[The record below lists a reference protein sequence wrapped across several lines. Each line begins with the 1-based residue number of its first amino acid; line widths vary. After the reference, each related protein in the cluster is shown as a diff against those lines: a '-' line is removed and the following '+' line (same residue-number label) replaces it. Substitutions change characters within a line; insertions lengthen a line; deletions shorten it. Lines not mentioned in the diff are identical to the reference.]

1 MEKAI
6 NSENA
11 QDYHMKLSLMK
22 KYFRLAC
29 KLLKYKTCK
38 AFLNIPRPKDDNE
51 DYVFIMNRFQLQ
63 EKQKIYEKLEKEGL
77 KAGDKSENNQNYFKL
92 LSIFSED
99 EDHQK
104 LEDETIKESMNQDEK
119 TGALMENSMIVR
131 RKFGSIFI
139 DPTELQKENM
149 EIYPKKLALLDPK
162 TFQNNNEIVKDPSIR
177 SLSKLQKKT
186 SLFLNEKNEKNEKEE
201 NSIPLKI
208 DVIRKTESLSQI
220 GYKSIIEKMSGVIK
234 KKSFEVMNTPNQE
247 FDNRSL
253 FNPDRD
259 KTPNGNNLNSFHDKR
274 SEESQQEVE
283 MINFIR
289 KKSTPK
295 IPGIKIDYAEET
307 PMEPEKENDPTKFNL
322 KSKRKSF
329 VSEQL
334 HSDVEGS
341 ININTKRQDR
351 RGSAILPN
359 IPSQAGTER
368 KEKNSL
374 TMNFKDLMES
384 KTPINV
390 QMILIDHLRWGQYTF
405 YCICLLSSVSERYL
419 NTEYSEKICKSLM
432 VFSRDEEAIS
442 RCRNPLILC
451 VLTAEFLIKLGKLNS
466 KYQYKCQSIAEMFL
480 KLGECLQ
487 SSIKDEEMLNYYLR
501 EQIDHKKRSALEIIA
516 ENRFYDLLNDENVA
530 TIVGKL
536 WYGSGRDLSIFK
548 FSRISRIM
556 MANVKH
562 EHYKDL
568 VSTDVKNKLYS
579 FQYCQYTRNCS
590 VRYLVDS
597 VSTIMTTILYQLII
611 YFYVSLSSR
620 NQDPYDD
627 PFFKNINY
635 IANIVVFTINLN
647 LLMYIFY
654 VYLTNRT
661 LKMTVF
667 IFLDLLMFIG
677 VLLNFVKIPYLMYGD
692 DTDAVQFL
700 DAIIYSVII
709 LCAWMRVIGILMT
722 TRSFG
727 PFLRIIYLLLSTVL
741 NFLLV
746 FFGLNTVFAQVFT
759 ILFRNTNKDFKG
771 FFSSWISLFNSSFGI
786 QDFTHFTIMKVFGYI
801 LLMAY
806 TTGTNIILLNLV
818 VAIINN
824 LFHFFEKK
832 ADAENRAVLV
842 LSYERIKWDEDYG
855 LLILLPAPFN
865 IISFFFSIIL
875 ISVKDKHR
883 NQLNTIFSKI
893 CYFIIAFG
901 NFLILLISSIILFPF
916 AYIKSLLHSA
926 YDNISKFSVKTIPY
940 IFFHISTRPFTF
952 IFYIIEDIKNFWT
965 LCYTYNLLENKEL
978 KRSLVNRDIILAIRK
993 VLFNYRF
1000 DQKKKIIS
1008 IEELNN
1014 RLGLNKKRKNS
1025 NYMGKITGNPS
1036 EKTDSS
1042 NEGEG
1047 SESDNGSDLNK
1058 SASDDRNVRA
1068 PDEFSHSHLSHRSDT
1083 NPNTSPGQEPRTY
1096 ARISFTDF
1104 NNLRGDMPLTSQ
1116 ERNLAFRYLVD
1127 KIVDKD
1133 GFIDIE
1139 RTLFILPSRVKYTDH
1154 FIRSLNFLNMRVIL
1168 RGLQKYFFLNAA
1180 NNPIYSYKKLQQ
1192 LIYKIIIKFKMIY
1205 TFLPENQMNQ
1215 LKTDFKIVNVDERFS
1230 KSYENLIKMEQNDEF
1245 SDYDDQGIF
1254 EELSKIPIRESNKKL
1269 VGNNSHTNQSQETPS
1284 ALEDLSLAQ
1293 VSQK

>member
-29 KLLKYKTCK
+29 KLLKFKICK

-63 EKQKIYEKLEKEGL
+63 EKQKIYERLEKEGL
-77 KAGDKSENNQNYFKL
+77 KAAGDKSENNQNYFKL

-99 EDHQK
+99 DDIHK
-104 LEDETIKESMNQDEK
+104 LEDETIKENMNHDEK
-119 TGALMENSMIVR
+119 AGALMENSMVVR
-131 RKFGSIFI
+131 RKFGSILI
-139 DPTELQKENM
+139 EPNDLHKENS
-149 EIYPKKLALLDPK
+149 EIYPKKLGLLDPK
-162 TFQNNNEIVKDPSIR
+162 NFNNNEIIKDPSIT
-177 SLSKLQKKT
+177 SLSKFHQT
-186 SLFLNEKNEKNEKEE
+186 SQLLNEKDDNN
-201 NSIPLKI
+201 NPLRI
-208 DVIRKTESLSQI
+208 DVIRKTDSISQV
-220 GYKSIIEKMSGVIK
+220 GYKSVIEKMSGIIK
-234 KKSFEVMNTPNQE
+234 KKSSEIINTPNQE
-247 FDNRSL
+247 YDNRSL

-259 KTPNGNNLNSFHDKR
+259 KTPNVNINLNSFLDKR
-274 SEESQQEVE
+274 SEESPQEVE

-289 KKSTPK
+289 KRSTPK
-295 IPGIKIDYAEET
+295 IPGIQVDYAEEI
-307 PMEPEKENDPTKFNL
+307 PIAPEKENDPTKFNL
-322 KSKRKSF
+322 KSRRKSI
-329 VSEQL
+329 VSEM
-334 HSDVEGS
+334 HSEVEGS
-341 ININTKRQDR
+341 FNINSKRQER
-351 RGSAILPN
+351 RGSTILP
-359 IPSQAGTER
+359 PMQSQAGSDR
-368 KEKNSL
+368 KEKTSL

-487 SSIKDEEMLNYYLR
+487 ASIKDEEMLNYYLR

-556 MANVKH
+556 MANIKH

-568 VSTDVKNKLYS
+568 LTTEGKNKFYS
-579 FQYCQYTRNCS
+579 FQYSQYTRNCS

-597 VSTIMTTILYQLII
+597 FSTIMTTILYQLII
-611 YFYVSLSSR
+611 YFYVSLSSSDK
-620 NQDPYDD
+620 DPYDD
-627 PFFKNINY
+627 LFFRNINY
-635 IANIVVFTINLN
+635 IANIIVFTINLN
-647 LLMYIFY
+647 LLMYLFY

-692 DTDAVQFL
+692 DIDSIQFL

-727 PFLRIIYLLLSTVL
+727 PFLRIIYLLLSTVF
-741 NFLLV
+741 NFLFV

-759 ILFRNTNKDFKG
+759 ILFRNTNDDFKG

-824 LFHFFEKK
+824 LFHYFEKK

-842 LSYERIKWDEDYG
+842 LSYERIKWDEEYG
-855 LLILLPAPFN
+855 LMILLPAPFN
-865 IISFFFSIIL
+865 IISLFFTLIL
-875 ISVKDKHR
+875 IFVKDKHR
-883 NQLNTIFSKI
+883 NNLNTKFSKI
-893 CYFIIAFG
+893 CYFIIALG
-901 NFLILLISSIILFPF
+901 NFFILLLSSIILFPF
-916 AYIKSLLHSA
+916 AYMKSLIHSS
-926 YDNISKFSVKTIPY
+926 YDNISKISVKTLPY
-940 IFFHISTRPFTF
+940 VFFHITTRPFTF
-952 IFYIIEDIKNFWT
+952 LFYIIEDIKNFWA
-965 LCYTYNLLENKEL
+965 LCYTDNLLENKEL
-978 KRSLVNRDIILAIRK
+978 KRSLVNRDIIMSIRK

-1008 IEELNN
+1008 VEELNN
-1014 RLGLNKKRKNS
+1014 RLGLNKKRKNL
-1025 NYMGKITGNPS
+1025 NYAGKSLGNPS

-1058 SASDDRNVRA
+1058 SGSIDQNVRSH
-1068 PDEFSHSHLSHRSDT
+1068 DEFSNSHLSHRSET
-1083 NPNTSPGQEPRTY
+1083 NPVTSPSHENAKHY

-1116 ERNLAFRYLVD
+1116 EKSLAFRYLVD

-1205 TFLPENQMNQ
+1205 SFLPDNQMNQ
-1215 LKTDFKIVNVDERFS
+1215 LKSDFKVVNIDERFS
-1230 KSYENLIKMEQNDEF
+1230 KSYDNLVKMEQNDEF

-1254 EELSKIPIRESNKKL
+1254 EELSKIPNRISSKKV
-1269 VGNNSHTNQSQETPS
+1269 VGNNSNTNQSQETPS
-1284 ALEDLSLAQ
+1284 AAEDLSLAQ
-1293 VSQK
+1293 IN